1 MQTKT
6 IQEAL
11 RAWMD
16 ASPNRTDGNTLIECR
31 AVNRTFYR
39 WNLKPVDPNEK
50 DFVWI
55 EEERNNKK
63 LLTHQGLRL

>member
-1 MQTKT
+1 MT

-11 RAWMD
+11 REWVD
-16 ASPNRTDGNTLIECR
+16 ASPNKTPRNTLIKCR
-31 AVNRTFYR
+31 AGNRTFYR

-55 EEERNNKK
+55 EEETNNKK
-63 LLTHQGLRL
+63 LLTHQGQRL